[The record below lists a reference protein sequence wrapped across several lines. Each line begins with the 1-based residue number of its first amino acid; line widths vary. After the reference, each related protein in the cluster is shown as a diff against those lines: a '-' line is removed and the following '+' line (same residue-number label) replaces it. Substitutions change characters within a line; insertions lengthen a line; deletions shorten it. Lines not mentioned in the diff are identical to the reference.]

1 MQDQVDPT
9 RSEQSSKASKPIS
22 SRGIKLIA
30 ISLASVIVLID
41 QFIKELLIATL
52 EPQVSYPFLG
62 DVVRLYLTFNEAAAF
77 SIGFGQTWIFA
88 VLAIVA
94 SLVVIWYLS
103 KIHTRSW
110 AILAGVALGGIVGN
124 LIDRLTRDGG
134 WGNGLVVDYIQ
145 IPFNFAIFNLADV
158 AIVSAA
164 VIIALRVTLG
174 HKLGGESK

>member
-1 MQDQVDPT
+1 MQDKAAQSSDS
-9 RSEQSSKASKPIS
+9 SEQTKVIS
-22 SRGIKLIA
+22 SRQIKVLA
-30 ISLASVIVLID
+30 IGLASLIVLID
-41 QFIKELLIATL
+41 QLIKELLIATL

-62 DVVRLYLTFNEAAAF
+62 EVVRLYLTFNEAAAF

-94 SLVVIWYLS
+94 SLAVLWYLS

-164 VIIALRVTLG
+164 VIIALRVSLG

>member
-1 MQDQVDPT
+1 MRDKTAQSSNS
-9 RSEQSSKASKPIS
+9 SEESKASS
-22 SRGIKLIA
+22 SRQIKFLA
-30 ISLASVIVLID
+30 LGLASLIVLVD
-41 QFIKELLIATL
+41 QLIKELLIATL

-77 SIGFGQTWIFA
+77 SIGIGQTWIFA

-94 SLVVIWYLS
+94 SLVVLWYLS
-103 KIHTRSW
+103 KIQTRSW

-124 LIDRLTRDGG
+124 LVDRLTRDGG

-164 VIIALRVTLG
+164 ITIALRVTLG

>member
-1 MQDQVDPT
+1 MQHQADSTRTEATSDQPKVT
-9 RSEQSSKASKPIS
+9 S
-22 SRGIKLIA
+22 SRQIKLIA
-30 ISLASVIVLID
+30 LALASLIVLAD

-94 SLVVIWYLS
+94 SLVVLWYLS

-110 AILAGVALGGIVGN
+110 AVLAGVALGGIVGN

-145 IPFNFAIFNLADV
+145 IPFNFAIFNLADI

-164 VIIALRVTLG
+164 VIIALRVALG

>member
-1 MQDQVDPT
+1 MQEQVD
-9 RSEQSSKASKPIS
+9 SKAASAAPQPS
-22 SRGIKLIA
+22 PRRIKLIA
-30 ISLASVIVLID
+30 LSLASAIVLLD
-41 QFIKELLIATL
+41 QFIKELMIATL
-52 EPQVSYPFLG
+52 EPQRSYQFLG

-77 SIGFGQTWIFA
+77 SIGVGQTWIFA
-88 VLAIVA
+88 VLAIIA

-103 KIHTRSW
+103 KIYTRSW

-145 IPFNFAIFNLADV
+145 IPFNFPIFNIADV

-164 VIIALRVTLG
+164 FIIALRVTLG

>member
-1 MQDQVDPT
+1 MQPQQD
-9 RSEQSSKASKPIS
+9 S
-22 SRGIKLIA
+22 SRFEVTNDQPSARSSRHIKLITL
-30 ISLASVIVLID
+30 SLAALIVLVD
-41 QFIKELLIATL
+41 QFVKELLIATL

-62 DVVRLYLTFNEAAAF
+62 EVVRLYLTFNEAAAF

-94 SLVVIWYLS
+94 SLVILWYLP

-110 AILAGVALGGIVGN
+110 ALLAGAALGGIVGN
-124 LIDRLTRDGG
+124 LVDRLIRDGG

-158 AIVSAA
+158 AIVSTA
-164 VIIALRVTLG
+164 VIIALRVALG

>member
-1 MQDQVDPT
+1 MRDKAAQSSDS
-9 RSEQSSKASKPIS
+9 SEQTKVIS
-22 SRGIKLIA
+22 SRQIKVLA
-30 ISLASVIVLID
+30 IGLASLIVLID
-41 QFIKELLIATL
+41 QLIKELLIATL

-62 DVVRLYLTFNEAAAF
+62 EVVRLYLTFNEAAAF

-94 SLVVIWYLS
+94 SLAVLWYLS

-164 VIIALRVTLG
+164 VIIALRVSLG

>member
-1 MQDQVDPT
+1 MRDKAAQSSDS
-9 RSEQSSKASKPIS
+9 SEQTKVIS
-22 SRGIKLIA
+22 SRQINVLA
-30 ISLASVIVLID
+30 IGLASLIVLID
-41 QFIKELLIATL
+41 QLIKELLIATL

-62 DVVRLYLTFNEAAAF
+62 EVVRLYLTFNEAAAF

-94 SLVVIWYLS
+94 SLAVLWYLS

-164 VIIALRVTLG
+164 VIIALRVSLG